1 MTSHSDDGLREFAK
15 ERAAIREYCGGMARE
30 DANYRALRDVR
41 KEFGELPLWLVKE
54 VLGDRM
60 DDAGRD
66 T

>member
-1 MTSHSDDGLREFAK
+1 MPSDDDLREFAK
-15 ERAAIREYCGGMARE
+15 ERAAIREYRGGMTRE

-41 KEFGELPLWLVKE
+41 KEFGDLPLWLVKE
-54 VLGDRM
+54 VMGDRV